1 MYVLWCLV
9 QNLPKPPQILLLAE
23 LSQGWVKT
31 GPHRPGAAMGLE
43 TVGFVTG
50 LGKGLGKE

>member
-1 MYVLWCLV
+1 MLWCLV

-23 LSQGWVKT
+23 LSQGGVKT